1 MRYTRTSTATDVT
14 DTLRQ
19 YQADLLT
26 GPCWMSVWPLI
37 ERLLSR
43 ENEMQ
48 SVWQNIARQALTW
61 QQCYCLLEQI
71 ILAGRFSR
79 PDIVSRLKEDY
90 RQLEELNR
98 TISKEAGEL
107 AQKILVRDAIL
118 NRNAFT
124 LERTT
129 HIVELMEMAEDNDG
143 LYRYY
148 LHETLDGL
156 TCRYDG
162 KYWPGL
168 LASCRL

>member
-1 MRYTRTSTATDVT
+1 
-14 DTLRQ
+14 
-19 YQADLLT
+19 
-26 GPCWMSVWPLI
+26 
-37 ERLLSR
+37 
-43 ENEMQ
+43 MQ

-148 LHETLDGL
+148 LHETLDG
-156 TCRYDG
+156 
-162 KYWPGL
+162 
-168 LASCRL
+168 